1 MTLTTLSELEEI
13 IRVLYDTE
21 RCVQCIT
28 KRLLAI
34 LEKQKRKDSCQSSVA
49 SRLAKAAA
57 NEIFLIPFSMDVMAI
72 AADSAVMLVAF
83 KSEFVSDV

>member
-1 MTLTTLSELEEI
+1 M
-13 IRVLYDTE
+13 
-21 RCVQCIT
+21 QCIT